1 MEEIQAT
8 MTAILDRVTQLDT
21 KLTTVSNNLTME
33 ITMLKTEIQQ
43 YKVEISTKVNKLSGK
58 ITSIKESQTFISKSF
73 EDNKKVTETIIKK
86 NTMLEQEGVKM
97 QSTIKSLQA
106 SLKEE
111 RAARNENAQYIRSSW
126 QLELSGIPT
135 LENEDSLKLVEK
147 IARLAK
153 IENFSVDQVD
163 VAHRISGKELSP
175 IIVMF
180 HQEERQ
186 TKLLFSKKETKMSAH
201 KSANDRKWEISGQR
215 PGKRTEH
222 LCLHE

>member
-1 MEEIQAT
+1 

-97 QSTIKSLQA
+97 QSTIV
-106 SLKEE
+106 
-111 RAARNENAQYIRSSW
+111 ITSS
-126 QLELSGIPT
+126 
-135 LENEDSLKLVEK
+135 
-147 IARLAK
+147 
-153 IENFSVDQVD
+153 
-163 VAHRISGKELSP
+163 
-175 IIVMF
+175 
-180 HQEERQ
+180 
-186 TKLLFSKKETKMSAH
+186 TKGRKGSKK
-201 KSANDRKWEISGQR
+201 
-215 PGKRTEH
+215 
-222 LCLHE
+222 